1 MLHEFLTTNRER
13 LIAMTRAKVAKRK
26 APQPTTEELERGV
39 PLFLDQL
46 GETLRLSTRGPEAM
60 TESATEHGAVLHDTG
75 FTVAQVVHDYGDICQ
90 AVTELADET
99 RAPITA
105 GEFRTLNRCLDDA
118 IAEAVTEFARR
129 RDLAQVRHESERL
142 GVLAHELRNRLTSAT
157 LAYQQLRSGAVGMT
171 GSTAVLLGRSLRD
184 IADLLDRSLAEVRLE
199 AGTTIMARIS
209 ISGLLEELEAGAT
222 LEANSNGISFSVAP
236 VERGLEVEGDRPIL
250 LAALFNLLQNAFK
263 FSRAR
268 GHVSL
273 RTSTTAKSVRFEI
286 EDACGGLPAGKAED
300 LFQPFTQGSPNRQG
314 IGLGLFIARKGIET
328 LGGELSVRDLPGKGC
343 VFTVELPRRPTVG

>member
-1 MLHEFLTTNRER
+1 MLHDFLTANRER

-26 APQPTTEELERGV
+26 APQPTSEELERGV

-46 GETLRLSTRGPEAM
+46 AETLRLSTLSPGAM
-60 TESATEHGAVLHDTG
+60 TESAAQHGAVLHDTG

-90 AVTELADET
+90 AVTELAEET
-99 RAPITA
+99 HAPITA

-142 GVLAHELRNRLTSAT
+142 GMLAHQLRNQLTSAT

-171 GSTAVLLGRSLRD
+171 GSTAVLLGRSLREL
-184 IADLLDRSLAEVRLE
+184 ADLVDRSLAEVRLE
-199 AGTTIMARIS
+199 AGTTSVARIS
-209 ISGLLEELEAGAT
+209 ITGLLEELEAGAT
-222 LEANSNGISFSVAP
+222 LDANSRGISFSVATA
-236 VERGLEVEGDRPIL
+236 ERGLEVEGDRPIL

-263 FSRAR
+263 FSRAH

-273 RTSTTAKSVRFEI
+273 RTSATSESVRFEI
-286 EDACGGLPAGKAED
+286 EDSCGGLPEGKAED
-300 LFQPFTQGSPNRQG
+300 LFRPFTQGSPNRQG
-314 IGLGLFIARKGIET
+314 IGLGLFIARKGLET
-328 LGGELSVRDLPGKGC
+328 LGGAVRVSDLPGMGC
-343 VFTVELPRRPTVG
+343 VFTVALPRHNAA